1 MMKSAAKKVARFGVL
16 TALAFVLGWAD
27 RAIPVSVFLSGAV
40 PGLKLGL
47 ANTVLLYAVYLM
59 DVRSSFLLML
69 AKVLL
74 SGLLFGSPSAMLY
87 SFAGG
92 ILSLLVML
100 AAKRKAAWG
109 SAAAFAVCAACEGM
123 LLSRYTAPRGQ
134 VLLSMILI
142 AAAGI
147 GLIIIHFCFRNK
159 SGMGVISTSVAG
171 AIAHNI
177 GQILMAAWTLQTP
190 QLLWSY
196 LPFLA
201 GLGAVVGSM
210 TGIIAQRVFHAIRF
224 LSAER
229 DIQES
234 KSEHISE
241 RNL

>member
-1 MMKSAAKKVARFGVL
+1 
-16 TALAFVLGWAD
+16 
-27 RAIPVSVFLSGAV
+27 
-40 PGLKLGL
+40 
-47 ANTVLLYAVYLM
+47 
-59 DVRSSFLLML
+59 
-69 AKVLL
+69 
-74 SGLLFGSPSAMLY
+74 
-87 SFAGG
+87 
-92 ILSLLVML
+92 
-100 AAKRKAAWG
+100 
-109 SAAAFAVCAACEGM
+109 
-123 LLSRYTAPRGQ
+123 
-134 VLLSMILI
+134 
-142 AAAGI
+142 
-147 GLIIIHFCFRNK
+147 
-159 SGMGVISTSVAG
+159 MGVISTSVAG